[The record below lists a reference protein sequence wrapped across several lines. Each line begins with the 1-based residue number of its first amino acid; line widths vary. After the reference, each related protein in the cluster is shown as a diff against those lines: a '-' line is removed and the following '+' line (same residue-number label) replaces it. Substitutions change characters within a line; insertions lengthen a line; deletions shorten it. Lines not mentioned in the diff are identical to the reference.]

1 MEPSWRKPA
10 PLNWSAAREGQYTTA
25 APLLGGA
32 SITLLGLVI
41 TDHDKFRWP
50 DPTLLALALTTLFM
64 VMAVVWGVRSRQYL
78 YSRGD
83 VEAWWGPLSEIP
95 DDRRKQLIEDQ
106 RNHYSRWTRL
116 AGRAD
121 RCYSSGLLCL
131 AVGSS
136 LALAPSAHAA
146 APAWRW
152 LAAGTTAAPVVVVP
166 LVWVKP
172 HIGNAIRRW
181 RTGADNHDST

>member
-41 TDHDKFRWP
+41 TDRDKFRWP
-50 DPTLLALALTTLFM
+50 DATLLALALTTLFM

-78 YSRGD
+78 YSRSD
-83 VEAWWGPLSEIP
+83 VEAWWGPLSEMS
-95 DDRRKQLIEDQ
+95 DDRHKQLIQDQ
-106 RNHYSRWTRL
+106 RKHYSRWSRL

-121 RCYSSGLLCL
+121 LCYSSGLLCL

-136 LALAPSAHAA
+136 LALAPPAHTA

-152 LAAGTTAAPVVVVP
+152 FAAGTTAAPVVVVL
-166 LVWVKP
+166 LVWVMP
-172 HIGNAIRRW
+172 HIGNVIRRW
-181 RTGADNHDST
+181 QADDHDST

>member
-1 MEPSWRKPA
+1 MNPSWRKPA
-10 PLNWSAAREGQYTTA
+10 PLGWSAAREGQYTTA

-32 SITLLGLVI
+32 GITLLGLVI
-41 TDHDKFRWP
+41 TDRDTFRWP
-50 DPTLLALALTTLFM
+50 DPTLLALALTALFM

-83 VEAWWGPLSEIP
+83 VEAWWGPLSEMP
-95 DDRRKQLIEDQ
+95 DNRHAELIQDQ
-106 RNHYSRWTRL
+106 REHYSTWARL

-121 RCYSSGLLCL
+121 FCYSSGLLCL

-136 LALAPSAHAA
+136 LALAPLAHAA

-152 LAAGTTAAPVVVVP
+152 CAAATTAAPVVAVLLTWTVRS
-166 LVWVKP
+166 LRDALR
-172 HIGNAIRRW
+172 NR
-181 RTGADNHDST
+181 RTG

>member
-1 MEPSWRKPA
+1 MNPSWRKPA
-10 PLNWSAAREGQYTTA
+10 PLGWSAAREGQYTTA

-41 TDHDKFRWP
+41 TDRDTFRWP
-50 DPTLLALALTTLFM
+50 DPTLLALALTAFFM

-83 VEAWWGPLSEIP
+83 VEAWWGPLSELS
-95 DDRRKQLIEDQ
+95 DERHEELVEDQ
-106 RNHYSRWTRL
+106 RRHYATWTRL

-121 RCYSSGLLCL
+121 FCYSSGLLCL
-131 AVGSS
+131 TAGSS
-136 LALAPSAHAA
+136 LALVPPAHAA

-152 LAAGTTAAPVVVVP
+152 LAAATMALPVVVV
-166 LVWVKP
+166 LLAWVMP
-172 HIGNAIRRW
+172 YIGSAIRAW
-181 RTGADNHDST
+181 PADSHD

>member
-1 MEPSWRKPA
+1 MKPSWRKPA
-10 PLNWSAAREGQYTTA
+10 PLGWSAAREGQYTTA

-41 TDHDKFRWP
+41 TDRDRFRWP
-50 DPTLLALALTTLFM
+50 DPTLLALALTALFM

-83 VEAWWGPLSEIP
+83 VEAWWGPLSEMS
-95 DDRRKQLIEDQ
+95 DDRHEELIQDQ
-106 RNHYSRWTRL
+106 RMHYSMWSRL

-121 RCYSSGLLCL
+121 FCYSSGLLCL
-131 AVGSS
+131 ATASS
-136 LALAPSAHAA
+136 LALVPPAHAA

-152 LAAGTTAAPVVVVP
+152 LAAGTTAAPVVVVLLAWAMP
-166 LVWVKP
+166 YLCNV
-172 HIGNAIRRW
+172 IRKW
-181 RTGADNHDST
+181 QADDHGST